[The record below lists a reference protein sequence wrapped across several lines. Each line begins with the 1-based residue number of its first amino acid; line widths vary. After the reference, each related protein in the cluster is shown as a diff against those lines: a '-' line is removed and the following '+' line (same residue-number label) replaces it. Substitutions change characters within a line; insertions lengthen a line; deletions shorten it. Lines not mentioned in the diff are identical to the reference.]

1 MFADIRHD
9 FFSLSSCIG
18 MTGDKYLFVQCREDV
33 RSCYCFKML
42 SKPTIRAPFFRVF
55 FFSVF
60 LSEEHSLKKRKTL
73 DRKRNRE

>member
-1 MFADIRHD
+1 MFADIRRD

-55 FFSVF
+55 FFRF
-60 LSEEHSLKKRKTL
+60 FI
-73 DRKRNRE
+73 

>member
-55 FFSVF
+55 FFVF